1 MKKQRIVLIVVCIC
15 VIVGI
20 LYALYAMH
28 AQHAKH
34 EHFAMCPF
42 PQKLPNNDCDTI
54 CSNWGGS
61 NITTSFSSPDL
72 VDQKNCI
79 CIPESDINC
88 TFDVKTLPAPPG
100 TVIDIKYNDQNFID
114 LNMNRTWTQEALD
127 DYFYT
132 LSTTSTSQTLN
143 NSFTDFIPGS
153 RGYSKYSMQ
162 SNVNSVSD
170 CMQLCENNNACKSF
184 FYSNEMGCFQF
195 PNLYSSNSDS
205 DSDSK
210 NKNKNKNKSNDTIRD
225 GNGSPSSMTANKKIS
240 ASIIPDTNGFTDLKS
255 SSRGYA
261 KNFNDDANAMNAN
274 DCMQSCASND
284 GCKSFYYSDENG
296 CLKSQDFYFE
306 GSTTR
311 DATGSASSLT
321 GNKKGTTNI
330 PGYIHVSETSLTGGN
345 NTIPNI
351 DLNTC
356 RLECDVLSNC
366 KALYYKTQDQTCT
379 LFNHSHLIRDYNKID
394 GVAGIKQM
402 MPPNLGNYRNI
413 GVGRVVP
420 YTDSTHSIVMS
431 KNVGSA
437 TDCAEICDANDACSS
452 FYHGGDNSCAQYLNS
467 TINQIGTT
475 DDGDLFGVYADKN
488 DNNFTNYIFNYTSDG
503 TCQNFMVSDSNINS
517 QLQNTYATN
526 SKACF
531 KTNNV

>member
-1 MKKQRIVLIVVCIC
+1 MKNQRIVFVIIVVCVC
-15 VIVGI
+15 V
-20 LYALYAMH
+20 LFLKAFFDRASH
-28 AQHAKH
+28 DNEQFAQ
-34 EHFAMCPF
+34 CPF
-42 PQKLPNNDCDTI
+42 LPNDTNDCEST

-72 VDQKNCI
+72 VDQRDCI

-88 TFDVKTLPAPPG
+88 TFDVKKLETPVG

-132 LSTTSTSQTLN
+132 LSTTSTSQSVN

-153 RGYSKYSMQ
+153 RGYSKYSLQ
-162 SNVNSVSD
+162 SNVNSVND

-195 PNLYSSNSDS
+195 PNQYSQNS
-205 DSDSK
+205 
-210 NKNKNKNKSNDTIRD
+210 DTIRD
-225 GNGSPSSMTANKKIS
+225 GNGSPNSMTANKKLNTNS
-240 ASIIPDTNGFTDLKS
+240 TLPDSNGFTDLKS

-261 KNFNDDANAMNAN
+261 KSLNNDAKARNAN
-274 DCMQSCASND
+274 DCMQSCASDD

-296 CLKSQDFYFE
+296 CLKSKDFYFE

-321 GNKKGTTNI
+321 GNKKGTTSI
-330 PGYIHVSETSLTGGN
+330 PGYIHVSEMSIAGTGSN
-345 NTIPNI
+345 ATIPNI

-366 KALYYKTQDQTCT
+366 KALYYKTQEQTCT
-379 LFNHSHLIRDYNKID
+379 LLNQSSFKRDYNKID

-431 KNVGSA
+431 QNVGNAS
-437 TDCAEICDANDACSS
+437 DCAEICDNNDACSS

-488 DNNFTNYIFNYTSDG
+488 ENNFTNYIFNYTSDG

-517 QLQNTYATN
+517 QLQNTYTAN

-531 KTNNV
+531 RTNNV